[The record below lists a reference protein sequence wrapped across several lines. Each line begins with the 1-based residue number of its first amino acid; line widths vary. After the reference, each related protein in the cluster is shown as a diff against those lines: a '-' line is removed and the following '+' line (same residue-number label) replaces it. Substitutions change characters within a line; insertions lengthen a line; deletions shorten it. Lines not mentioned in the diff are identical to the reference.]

1 LQEHLKQTDDYVLC
15 TLKATGLLRL
25 WSFSTGPMPVWY
37 RTLDG
42 ESVEVMQRAVLVGDR
57 LYSGEGAFGQS
68 MNDFSWLA
76 SL

>member
-1 LQEHLKQTDDYVLC
+1 
-15 TLKATGLLRL
+15 
-25 WSFSTGPMPVWY
+25 MPVWY